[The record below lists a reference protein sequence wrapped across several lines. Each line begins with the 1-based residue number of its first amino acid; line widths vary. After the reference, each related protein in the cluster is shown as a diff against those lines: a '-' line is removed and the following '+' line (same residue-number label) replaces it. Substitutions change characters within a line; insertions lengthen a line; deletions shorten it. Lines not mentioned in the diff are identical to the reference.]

1 MLRRFSRFVL
11 AILLIEFLDE
21 FVFGAREAAW
31 PLIRDDLALSYAE
44 IGILLSVPGLVS
56 NAVEPLLAVLGEVW
70 RRKVLVLGGGVM
82 FTLALLITTVA
93 PSFAVL
99 LAGFILMYPASG
111 AFVSL
116 SQATLMDLEPERREQ
131 NMARWTFAGS
141 LGVVGGP
148 LALAGASLLG
158 WGWRGTFVGM
168 MGLMLL
174 LTVTSRRMPY
184 PDGAGRERLTLAPL
198 RHGLG
203 DAVAQLRE
211 GPVLRWLV
219 LLQFSDLMMDVLLG
233 FLALYFVDVGGTTPA
248 QAGMAVAVW
257 TGVGLAGDLL
267 LIPLLERVKGLN
279 YLRISAVLELLLL
292 PAMLL
297 APTYDLKLVIL
308 GALGFF
314 NSGWYAILQAQLYAA
329 LPGRSGTALAVNNL
343 AGLVGSLIP
352 LALGLVAQAYG
363 LTAVMWLLLAGP
375 VALLIGLPRRLR

>member
-11 AILLIEFLDE
+11 VILLIEFLDE

-56 NAVEPLLAVLGEVW
+56 NAVEPLLAVLGDVW

-141 LGVVGGP
+141 LGVVSGP
-148 LALAGASLLG
+148 LALAGSSLLG

-168 MGLMLL
+168 VGLMLL

-198 RHGLG
+198 RQGLR

-257 TGVGLAGDLL
+257 TGVGLVGDLL
-267 LIPLLERVKGLN
+267 LIPLVERVKGLN

-297 APTYDLKLVIL
+297 APTYELKLVLL

-343 AGLVGSLIP
+343 AGLAGSLIP